1 MDNSCKHHS
10 TKLTPIQFVNS
21 TEPVAGKRTCA
32 SCGKK
37 IRVSPPFILLHCAA
51 SVLWG
56 LAVFYAVP
64 RIVYFHFSA
73 AGGLLAFFA
82 FAASTAL
89 WMLAGTLTVN
99 YARYVACKK
108 K

>member
-1 MDNSCKHHS
+1 MDNLCKHHCA
-10 TKLTPIQFVNS
+10 KLTLFQFVNS
-21 TEPVAGKRTCA
+21 TEPVAGKQMCS

-37 IRVSPPFILLHCAA
+37 IRVSLPFLLLHCAA

-64 RIVYFHFSA
+64 RIIYFHFSA
-73 AGGLLAFFA
+73 VGGLLAFFA

-99 YARYVACKK
+99 YARYVACKEK
-108 K
+108 